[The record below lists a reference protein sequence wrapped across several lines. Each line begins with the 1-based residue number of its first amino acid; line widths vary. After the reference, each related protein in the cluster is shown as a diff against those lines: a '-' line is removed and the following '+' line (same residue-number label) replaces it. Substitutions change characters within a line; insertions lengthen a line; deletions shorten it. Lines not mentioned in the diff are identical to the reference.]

1 MPTKEKS
8 EPQTRERI
16 LDAAEQIFAT
26 RGVDGASMR
35 AITARAKVNLSV
47 AYYYFKDKEALLF
60 AVFERYVKPLMD
72 KQLILLEKA
81 RQDAGTLS
89 IAPRRLLEA
98 MILPRAECVSETV
111 HQLFTMLLV
120 RRSELEMR
128 VFQAI
133 EKATQGIRE
142 RFISEFQK
150 TFPKLS
156 AVELNFRIESVHTM
170 LAGWTAIAP
179 FKKGAY
185 PKDIKREDFFE
196 MFMAMVLEMFSAP
209 PTLSQKA

>member
-60 AVFERYVKPLMD
+60 AVFERYVKPLMN

-179 FKKGAY
+179 FKKSAY
-185 PKDIKREDFFE
+185 PKDITREDFFE

-209 PTLSQKA
+209 PTLSRNA